1 VSAPPIPDRPLLPAR
16 VRKLIG
22 GLGIMAFLVA
32 YVAIAAKLYDY
43 LPDNRAVHLAYFAV
57 VGLVWGLPLMPL
69 MSWMGKADKPV
80 IR

>member
-1 VSAPPIPDRPLLPAR
+1 MSAPLIPAR
-16 VRKLIG
+16 LRKLIG
-22 GLGIMAFLVA
+22 GLGILVFLAA
-32 YVAIAAKLYDY
+32 YVGVATTLYDF

-57 VGLVWGLPLMPL
+57 VGLAWGLPLMPL

>member
-1 VSAPPIPDRPLLPAR
+1 VSVHPVSARPIIPAR

-22 GLGIMAFLVA
+22 GLGIMAFLAA
-32 YVAIAAKLYDY
+32 YVAIAATLYDC

-80 IR
+80 TR